1 MNKIKF
7 ELINKIAYLSLK
19 TSRLLRLG
27 GGTALPGLIIEKYN
41 KDFTNDIGSKID
53 NIILITGTNGK
64 TTVSKILETVL
75 TDLNYKVIR
84 NRSGANLLRGINSTL
99 LENIKGITKG
109 SIKYAIFEV
118 EEATLP
124 IITKQIQPKYI
135 VLTNIFRDQL
145 DAYGEIDKTAKL
157 IKDGIENAPN
167 AKVIYNSDDARINYI
182 SSSRE
187 NSLGYGFTENE
198 SNAKNGREISD
209 GSNCPNCR
217 AKLSFENIV
226 YSHIGKFSCSNCGF
240 RNGDIEYKISKI
252 KANED
257 SIEFDVNDYS
267 YKINLSGIYNVYN
280 TGAAIALLTNLGI
293 RQSDIKQ
300 SLQKFSPAFGRG
312 EKIQINGVGSKIILV
327 KNPTGMNNA
336 FDLVNENNIKYLFL
350 ALNDNIADGRDVSWI
365 WDCDF
370 ERLNDKKNKNIIVS
384 GKRAYDMALRLK
396 YADFNLDNI
405 CVEPDIKLA
414 LEKID
419 KNTSEE
425 IYILPTYTAMLE
437 IRRNLSNKDSSVDKF
452 WK

>member
-7 ELINKIAYLSLK
+7 EIINKVALVSLK
-19 TSRLLRLG
+19 MSRLLKLG

-41 KDFTNDIGSKID
+41 KEFTNEIGSKID

-84 NRSGANLLRGINSTL
+84 NKSGANLLRGINSTL
-99 LENIKGITKG
+99 LENISDINKGE
-109 SIKYAIFEV
+109 IKYAVFEI

-124 IITKQIQPKYI
+124 LITKQLSPKYI
-135 VLTNIFRDQL
+135 ILTNIFRDQL

-157 IKDGIENAPN
+157 IKEGIENAPS
-167 AKVIYNSDDARINYI
+167 AKVIYNTDDTRINYI

-187 NSLGYGFTENE
+187 NSLGYGIIDNE
-198 SNAKNGREISD
+198 SNAKNNREISD

-240 RNGDIEYKISKI
+240 KNGDIEYKISKI
-252 KANED
+252 KTNED
-257 SIEFDVNDYS
+257 NLEFSVNNCS
-267 YKINLSGIYNVYN
+267 YKINLSGIYNIFN
-280 TGAAIALLTNLGI
+280 ATAAIAVLINLGLNP
-293 RQSDIKQ
+293 SDINL
-300 SLQKFSPAFGRG
+300 SLQKFTPAFGRG
-312 EKIQINGVGSKIILV
+312 EKLIINSVNSKIILV

-336 FDLVNENNIKYLFL
+336 LDLVNENNIKYLLL
-350 ALNDNIADGRDVSWI
+350 ALNDNIADGKDISWI

-370 ERLNDKKNKNIIVS
+370 ERLNNKSDIKIIVT
-384 GKRAYDMALRLK
+384 GHRAYDMALRLK
-396 YADFNLDNI
+396 YADFNMEKVI
-405 CVEPDIKLA
+405 IEKDIKLA
-414 LEKID
+414 LD
-419 KNTSEE
+419 KVSKSNSDT

-437 IRRNLSNKDSSVDKF
+437 LRKNLSSKDSSVDKF